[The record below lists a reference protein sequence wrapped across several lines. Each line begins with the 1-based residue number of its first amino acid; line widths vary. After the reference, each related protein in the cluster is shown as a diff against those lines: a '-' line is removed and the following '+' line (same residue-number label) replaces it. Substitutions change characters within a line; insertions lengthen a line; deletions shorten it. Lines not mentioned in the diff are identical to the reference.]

1 MDALLKRIQSVVTYM
16 GAQAESLLAR
26 PDGGRSMIEAQCKP
40 IIKQIEAI
48 KFMDHTNGTD
58 VIVML
63 QTSELWAEEDIQS
76 MTESIDHAVDR
87 GDNPAHMHLNN
98 AQLLQSCPTFPHR
111 YLTIDYIDDCVDPAN
126 STDDKLGRVVT
137 RAFAVDLRT
146 MSCQT
151 KRSILATFLEHFLSL
166 IHI

>member
-1 MDALLKRIQSVVTYM
+1 MDALLKRTQSVVTYM

-26 PDGGRSMIEAQCKP
+26 PDGGRAMIEAQCKS

-76 MTESIDHAVDR
+76 MTHCIDHAVDR
-87 GDNPAHMHLNN
+87 GDDPPHMHFCN
-98 AQLLQSCPTFPHR
+98 AQLLQSCPTFSHR
-111 YLTIDYIDDCVDPAN
+111 CLTIDDIDFCVDPAN
-126 STDDKLGRVVT
+126 GTDGKLARVVA
-137 RAFAVDLRT
+137 RAVDVDLWT
-146 MSCQT
+146 MPCQNEAVDPRHVPGT
-151 KRSILATFLEHFLSL
+151 R
-166 IHI
+166 